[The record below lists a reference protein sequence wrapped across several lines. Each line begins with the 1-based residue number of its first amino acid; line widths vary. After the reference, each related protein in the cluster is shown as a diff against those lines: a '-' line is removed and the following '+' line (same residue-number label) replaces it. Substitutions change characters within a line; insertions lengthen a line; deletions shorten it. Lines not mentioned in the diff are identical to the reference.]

1 MIKALIF
8 DFDGVIMNSDPFH
21 YSSWKYILK
30 KYFNKKFNISDYN
43 LIKGI
48 GREMA
53 LSKLIK
59 LYNIKSLNN
68 KLKDEIL
75 IQKNI
80 IFLKLI
86 ENINKDNLIP
96 GVEEFVLRNKSNYM
110 IALAS
115 ASKNAALISKKIGI
129 SPLFDIIIDANDTIN
144 KKPNPEVFLKCCS
157 ELKVETKNCIVF
169 EDSING
175 VKASKN
181 GGFLTCGVGN
191 IEIIDYVDYYIS
203 NFLDFNLNDINS

>member
-8 DFDGVIMNSDPFH
+8 DFDGVIVDSDTFH
-21 YSSWKYILK
+21 YNSWKHILK
-30 KYFNKKFNISDYN
+30 EYFKVNFLFSDY
-43 LIKGI
+43 LQIKGVS
-48 GREMA
+48 RQMA
-53 LSKLIK
+53 L
-59 LYNIKSLNN
+59 N
-68 KLKDEIL
+68 KLSELYSINIPNNEFKNEIL
-75 IQKNI
+75 FKKNE

-86 ENINKDNLIP
+86 ENINKKNLIP
-96 GVEEFVLRNKSNYM
+96 GVEEFILRNKSNYM